1 MRNTHLTFS
10 AAVAGV
16 GLAGALFAAGCSSN
30 TTTPSTTTT
39 TTTTTAPP
47 CTFTLGSTSAS
58 ANSGGDTLTVTVG
71 ASAATCTWT
80 AVSNSPFI
88 TIKSGASGTGNGSV
102 VLTIAPNP
110 TNTRS
115 GTVTIAGQTFTV
127 NQSASLVAAF
137 SLFDPGSQ
145 LAATT
150 ECRFK
155 NLTAT
160 PSTCT
165 LRSTSFTFDA
175 TAITSYSWNV
185 QYTYGSVK
193 TLTGT
198 DSSIDIVDNLR
209 PDAGH
214 RRWRPES
221 VIGVVDDHRRQR
233 QHDDGDGGQ
242 RGSARA
248 FRQDVQLR
256 RIGRHVRRRLT
267 RNTLARGVEA
277 TEPAV

>member
-1 MRNTHLTFS
+1 
-10 AAVAGV
+10 
-16 GLAGALFAAGCSSN
+16 
-30 TTTPSTTTT
+30 
-39 TTTTTAPP
+39 
-47 CTFTLGSTSAS
+47 
-58 ANSGGDTLTVTVG
+58 
-71 ASAATCTWT
+71 
-80 AVSNSPFI
+80 
-88 TIKSGASGTGNGSV
+88 V
-102 VLTIAPNP
+102 VLTIAQNP
-110 TNTRS
+110 TDARS

-198 DSSIDIVDNLR
+198 DSSIDIVDTCGQMQ
-209 PDAGH
+209 AT
-214 RRWRPES
+214 
-221 VIGVVDDHRRQR
+221 
-233 QHDDGDGGQ
+233 DDGAPNPLSVSLTIIDAKGNTTTATA
-242 RGSARA
+242 GSGNQPA
-248 FRQDVQLR
+248 LS
-256 RIGRHVRRRLT
+256 VRMF
-267 RNTLARGVEA
+267 NCGV
-277 TEPAV
+277 